1 MLDFHEKRKL
11 KSYLYS
17 RYVVGALFIFAILLS
32 ISVFER
38 YVAERKVA
46 QKRDEIK
53 NELEALQQR
62 ESVLEAEVSRLKSD
76 RGLEEEIRDRYE
88 VSRAGERIVVIV
100 GDDEREETSSSTV
113 PSKVVESHPFWAFW
127 R

>member
-17 RYVVGALFIFAILLS
+17 RYAVAALFLFALFLS

-46 QKRDEIK
+46 EKRDEIK
-53 NELEALQQR
+53 NELEALKQR
-62 ESVLEAEVSRLKSD
+62 ELVLETEVSRLKSD

-100 GDDEREETSSSTV
+100 GEEKREEASSTV
-113 PSKVVESHPFWAFW
+113 PSKVVVESHPFWAFW

>member
-11 KSYLYS
+11 KAYLYS
-17 RYVVGALFIFAILLS
+17 RYVVGALFLFALFLS
-32 ISVFER
+32 MSVFER

-100 GDDEREETSSSTV
+100 GDEEREEASSTI